1 MAKPNKAVVVFS
13 GGQDSTTCLFWAKK
27 KYDEVIALS
36 FNYGQRHSKELEC
49 AKKICKEHGV
59 EHHIL
64 DMGLLNQL
72 APNSLTRVDMEVDHE
87 APEEGTPNS
96 FVDGRNMLFLTFA
109 AVFAKQRDIHV
120 LVTGVS
126 QSDFSGYPDC
136 RHVFISSLETTL
148 TLAMDY
154 EFEVITPLMWIDKKQ
169 TWEMA
174 DKLGVFDIV
183 KLHKSENPEDILA
196 FDNKEVEVIPTTEV
210 VKKDS
215 VVMYKGT
222 RYRGYVYVNP
232 STMKVI
238 RSSYSEGGI
247 SVDNVYYDNVI
258 HICVYEGRRMLYGK
272 DITKKA
278 FAGIFPE
285 DILSQ
290 MILADMNFMGVDNK
304 GYQYQATL
312 RVPES
317 SVYSLADIT
326 IGFDNR
332 MDIKKAE

>member
-154 EFEVITPLMWIDKKQ
+154 EFEVITPLMWI
-169 TWEMA
+169 
-174 DKLGVFDIV
+174 
-183 KLHKSENPEDILA
+183 
-196 FDNKEVEVIPTTEV
+196 NKN
-210 VKKDS
+210 
-215 VVMYKGT
+215 
-222 RYRGYVYVNP
+222 R
-232 STMKVI
+232 
-238 RSSYSEGGI
+238 
-247 SVDNVYYDNVI
+247 
-258 HICVYEGRRMLYGK
+258 HGRWL
-272 DITKKA
+272 I
-278 FAGIFPE
+278 
-285 DILSQ
+285 
-290 MILADMNFMGVDNK
+290 N
-304 GYQYQATL
+304 
-312 RVPES
+312 
-317 SVYSLADIT
+317 
-326 IGFDNR
+326 
-332 MDIKKAE
+332 